1 MRIGSVLENQ
11 NIEKRISITPEI
23 AKKYISIGFDVHL
36 IKNYGVHLGISDEEF
51 KNIGV
56 KFSDDENEVIN
67 LSNII
72 VQLGLLSEDKC
83 SLIKENKTLIGVL
96 NPYDNKEKL
105 MKITKPFLLWWIQVV
120 TICFASFFIYTF
132 NWFEALYDADQT
144 KISFLIIIVFIGAT
158 LTVGVLSYKNLS
170 NRNVL
175 SNYVWFSSET
185 MVTLGLIGTVAGFLL
200 MLSSAFDNLDVKNV
214 ENVQEVITD
223 MSLGMS
229 TALCTT
235 LVGLVSSVLTK
246 IQMVILENNNHE

>member
-1 MRIGSVLENQ
+1 MLLFVL
-11 NIEKRISITPEI
+11 
-23 AKKYISIGFDVHL
+23 H
-36 IKNYGVHLGISDEEF
+36 
-51 KNIGV
+51 
-56 KFSDDENEVIN
+56 
-67 LSNII
+67 
-72 VQLGLLSEDKC
+72 
-83 SLIKENKTLIGVL
+83 
-96 NPYDNKEKL
+96 
-105 MKITKPFLLWWIQVV
+105 PFLYILL
-120 TICFASFFIYTF
+120 TGLT
-132 NWFEALYDADQT
+132 LYDADQT

-246 IQMVILENNNHE
+246 IQMVILENNKHE

>member
-1 MRIGSVLENQ
+1 
-11 NIEKRISITPEI
+11 
-23 AKKYISIGFDVHL
+23 
-36 IKNYGVHLGISDEEF
+36 
-51 KNIGV
+51 
-56 KFSDDENEVIN
+56 
-67 LSNII
+67 
-72 VQLGLLSEDKC
+72 
-83 SLIKENKTLIGVL
+83 
-96 NPYDNKEKL
+96 

-120 TICFASFFIYTF
+120 TICFASFFIYSF
-132 NWFEALYDADQT
+132 KWFEALYDADQT
-144 KISFLIIIVFIGAT
+144 KISFLIIIVFLGAT
-158 LTVGVLSYKNLS
+158 LTVGVLSYKTLP

-200 MLSSAFDNLDVKNV
+200 MLSSAFDNLDVQNV

>member
-1 MRIGSVLENQ
+1 MY
-11 NIEKRISITPEI
+11 KR
-23 AKKYISIGFDVHL
+23 
-36 IKNYGVHLGISDEEF
+36 
-51 KNIGV
+51 
-56 KFSDDENEVIN
+56 
-67 LSNII
+67 
-72 VQLGLLSEDKC
+72 Q
-83 SLIKENKTLIGVL
+83 
-96 NPYDNKEKL
+96 
-105 MKITKPFLLWWIQVV
+105 
-120 TICFASFFIYTF
+120 
-132 NWFEALYDADQT
+132 
-144 KISFLIIIVFIGAT
+144 T